1 MIKRYGL
8 IVALA
13 VLMLN
18 PIMPLVAESSSAPL
32 NRLVYAN
39 DLENGMQIIGL
50 LGLPLGEL
58 ASVRARIV
66 PSNSKETDRY
76 IEILEVN
83 NNRLSMPLQRMFS
96 VWQWANLSNKT
107 VPLNQVLSLRV
118 YETGGMAGVPQKAMT
133 ETTYVESVGWGFRT
147 SVVILYEEK

>member
-1 MIKRYGL
+1 MIVRYGL
-8 IVALA
+8 VALSA
-13 VLMLN
+13 LIMLN
-18 PIMPLVAESSSAPL
+18 PIMPLMAESCSAPSK
-32 NRLVYAN
+32 RVVYAN

-58 ASVRARIV
+58 ASVRAKIV

-83 NNRLSMPLQRMFS
+83 NNRLSMPLQLMFS
-96 VWQWANLSNKT
+96 VWQWGNLSNKAL
-107 VPLNQVLSLRV
+107 PLDQVLSLRL

-133 ETTYVESVGWGFRT
+133 ETMYVESIGWGFRT